1 MASRTF
7 ELTTAVP
14 VAPEAVID
22 FLEDLGRHRGL
33 RPFLVSADVVARGH
47 DAVGPWTQW
56 RVTER
61 PKLGPFRYRITFPA
75 RMHRTSATSMSG
87 DVRAA
92 PGCSLRTT
100 TEATAHPAPA
110 SASTVHEVTVVT
122 APRLLIG
129 YMTRQAQLAHART
142 FSLLPR
148 ELA

>member
-1 MASRTF
+1 VAIRTF

-14 VAPEAVID
+14 RAPEAVID
-22 FLEDLGRHRGL
+22 FLEDLSRHRGL
-33 RPFLVSADVVARGH
+33 HPYLVSADVVAR
-47 DAVGPWTQW
+47 
-56 RVTER
+56 
-61 PKLGPFRYRITFPA
+61 
-75 RMHRTSATSMSG
+75 MHRNSATSMSG

-100 TEATAHPAPA
+100 TVATAQPEPA

-122 APRLLIG
+122 APWLVIG

>member
-1 MASRTF
+1 MAIRTF

-14 VAPEAVID
+14 RAPEAVID
-22 FLEDLGRHRGL
+22 FLEDLSRHRGL
-33 RPFLVSADVVARGH
+33 HPYLVSADVVARGD
-47 DAVGPWTQW
+47 DAGAPWTQW

-75 RMHRTSATSMSG
+75 RMHRTSAISMSG

-100 TEATAHPAPA
+100 TVATAQPEPA

-122 APRLLIG
+122 APWLVIG